1 MRGVHEARVTLKGG
15 TRENV
20 TFFCA
25 HLLPSG
31 DTYMNLTSPIYSIE
45 KKACSRRPVSK
56 RRDSSEGTKKPE
68 RLESSRVK
76 NIIRLKRSPAFSLRR
91 RYRTVCISPR
101 FIN

>member
-1 MRGVHEARVTLKGG
+1 MKMSLFLRSPLS
-15 TRENV
+15 
-20 TFFCA
+20 
-25 HLLPSG
+25 SG

-76 NIIRLKRSPAFSLRR
+76 NIIRLKLSPAFSLRR